1 MSIDTSKIGFT
12 RDSEE
17 FRVNTARMAQ
27 FARALDDTNAMHLA
41 GKLASPVFHHVPVM
55 QSMVEVLRS
64 VSPGFGMHGEHDF
77 HFERPIEPGM
87 RLFSTSKLIGV
98 GATKVGATLII
109 RSDVKTHDGKAV
121 SSQYSTVLLTSE
133 RADQTTGEAA
143 PKPPA
148 KVEGGQSSSAT
159 HMLASDQT
167 LRYADAARDY
177 SPYTIETE
185 AAAKLGFSAP
195 IVHGMC
201 TLGFAARPIVDDAC
215 GGDVRRLLRLG
226 GRFSHPVLM
235 LAGQALTTRLMT
247 AKAASGR
254 QIVSFETVDRDG
266 HIVIKNGFAEVKS

>member
-17 FRVNTARMAQ
+17 FRTNTARIAQ
-27 FARALDDTNAMHLA
+27 FARAVDDTNAEHLA
-41 GKLASPVFHHVPVM
+41 GKVASPVFHHLPVM

-87 RLFSTSKLIGV
+87 RLFSVSKLIGM
-98 GATKVGATLII
+98 GATKAGATLII
-109 RSDVKTHDGKAV
+109 RSDIKTHDGKAV
-121 SSQYSTVLLTSE
+121 STQYSTVLLTSE
-133 RADQTTGEAA
+133 KAGEAAGEGA

-148 KVEGGQSSSAT
+148 KVDGGTTSTVTQNLTA
-159 HMLASDQT
+159 DQT

-177 SPYTIETE
+177 SPYTIEKE
-185 AAAKLGFSAP
+185 AAAKLGFPAP

-201 TLGFAARPIVDDAC
+201 TLAFAARPIVDDAC

-226 GRFSHPVLM
+226 ARFSHPVLM
-235 LAGQALTTRLMT
+235 QPGQTLTTRLT
-247 AKAASGR
+247 AAKASGGG
-254 QIVSFETVDRDG
+254 QAVSFETIDRDG
-266 HIVIKNGFAEVKS
+266 HVVIKNGFAEIKA